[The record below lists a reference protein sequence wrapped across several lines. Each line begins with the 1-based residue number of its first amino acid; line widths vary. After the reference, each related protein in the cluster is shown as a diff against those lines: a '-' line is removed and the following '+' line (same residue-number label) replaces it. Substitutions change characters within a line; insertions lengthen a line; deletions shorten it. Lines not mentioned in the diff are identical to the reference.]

1 MAGTTWPAVRR
12 SHAADLVVA
21 VDCSTTASKALIFDA
36 GGRTLGQGRHA
47 IPLAQ
52 PGPGRHEQSA
62 SDWWTATSSAVR
74 TALAGLYPAR
84 VAAVVVTH
92 QRETFCCLV
101 DETEVRPAIVWMD
114 SRAQRLVQTLGSE
127 EVHAVSGRPP
137 DNTPPLYKLA
147 WLTRHEPLMID
158 RATRIGDVGAYLN
171 LRLTGRWVS
180 SWASADCLGL
190 MDMLSRTWSE
200 DLCALA
206 GVRAEQLPGIVAPG
220 EVIGGLGER
229 AAREL
234 GLPPGTAV
242 IAGAGDGQCA
252 AVGAGAIAPGVL
264 YLNMGTAIASG
275 TTSPDY
281 AWSKNHRTVA
291 AASGTGF
298 LYEAFLSS
306 GTYMVNWFCREFGP
320 FTAPGL
326 DLTSEALLEAAAS
339 RVPRGADGL
348 LALPYW
354 NAAQTPYWDASARGA
369 VVGWTGYHGKAH
381 LIPRDP
387 RGDRPGDSVADGRG
401 HGSGVAVPDPA
412 HRHGRRLAQPSVDA
426 GPRRRP
432 RPAPG
437 DLRRAGDHGPRRR
450 HARCR
455 GRGAAPRPGVR
466 GERDVP
472 QLRGPLRAGPG
483 RCRCLRAAVDG
494 LPGSVRRAPAV
505 TVRLERTRSG
515 LLEPDGGALV
525 RGLQM

>member
-101 DETEVRPAIVWMD
+101 DESEVRPAIVWMD

-275 TTSPDY
+275 TTSPNY

-381 LIPRDP
+381 LYRAILEGIALEIRLQTEGVTAAVSPSPTRLIVTGGGSRSRLWMQVLADVL
-387 RGDRPGDSVADGRG
+387 DRPLEISAEPETTALGAAMLGAVAAGLHLDL
-401 HGSGVAVPDPA
+401 GSAVSGMSRSSEVLFEPDPA
-412 HRHGRRLAQPSVDA
+412 GADVYAQLWTVYRGLYAALQPSLSALSELAQDSSSRTAVPS
-426 GPRRRP
+426 
-432 RPAPG
+432 
-437 DLRRAGDHGPRRR
+437 
-450 HARCR
+450 
-455 GRGAAPRPGVR
+455 
-466 GERDVP
+466 
-472 QLRGPLRAGPG
+472 
-483 RCRCLRAAVDG
+483 
-494 LPGSVRRAPAV
+494 
-505 TVRLERTRSG
+505 
-515 LLEPDGGALV
+515 
-525 RGLQM
+525 

>member
-200 DLCALA
+200 DLCTLA
-206 GVRAEQLPGIVAPG
+206 GVRAEQLPEIVAPG

-252 AVGAGAIAPGVL
+252 AVGAGGHRPRRALPQHGHRDRLGHDLARLRLEQESPHGRRGQRHGLPVRGVPVL
-264 YLNMGTAIASG
+264 GHLHGQLVLPRVRAVHGSGAGPDLGGASG
-275 TTSPDY
+275 GRRESRAARSRRPSGAAVLERRADAVLGRVG
-281 AWSKNHRTVA
+281 AWR
-291 AASGTGF
+291 GG
-298 LYEAFLSS
+298 
-306 GTYMVNWFCREFGP
+306 
-320 FTAPGL
+320 GL
-326 DLTSEALLEAAAS
+326 D
-339 RVPRGADGL
+339 RIPRQGAPL
-348 LALPYW
+348 
-354 NAAQTPYWDASARGA
+354 
-369 VVGWTGYHGKAH
+369 
-381 LIPRDP
+381 PRDP

-437 DLRRAGDHGPRRR
+437 DLRRAGRPRPSAPPCSVPWPRGCTSTWGPR
-450 HARCR
+450 
-455 GRGAAPRPGVR
+455 
-466 GERDVP
+466 
-472 QLRGPLRAGPG
+472 
-483 RCRCLRAAVDG
+483 
-494 LPGSVRRAPAV
+494 
-505 TVRLERTRSG
+505 
-515 LLEPDGGALV
+515 
-525 RGLQM
+525 